1 MSLISLPAHI
11 NYIIFIITIM
21 INTMSLTSS
30 SAHINYIIFIIAI
43 ITIMII
49 FIIIY
54 IPTSPPLFMMITT
67 MIFFTIIVFTL
78 ANSHPNDH
86 QYEQINLLCTDK
98 CGT

>member
-1 MSLISLPAHI
+1 
-11 NYIIFIITIM
+11 M